1 MKNYQ
6 NILITGGAGFIG
18 GNLIR
23 RLLSTTNSN
32 IHNIDKLGYASDI
45 ESIQN
50 LNESKGRHTIHNINL
65 NNSSLVCSAVD
76 IANPDLIIH
85 LAAETHVDRSLD
97 GPKEFMQSNIS
108 GTFNILQATLEHY
121 RKLPLNRKKYLDFI
135 M

>member
-23 RLLSTTNSN
+23 RLLSTTNSK

-50 LNESKGRHTIHNINL
+50 LNESKG
-65 NNSSLVCSAVD
+65 V
-76 IANPDLIIH
+76 
-85 LAAETHVDRSLD
+85 
-97 GPKEFMQSNIS
+97 
-108 GTFNILQATLEHY
+108 
-121 RKLPLNRKKYLDFI
+121 
-135 M
+135 

>member
-50 LNESKGRHTIHNINL
+50 LNESKEG
-65 NNSSLVCSAVD
+65 
-76 IANPDLIIH
+76 
-85 LAAETHVDRSLD
+85 
-97 GPKEFMQSNIS
+97 
-108 GTFNILQATLEHY
+108 ILYTNQFE
-121 RKLPLNRKKYLDFI
+121 
-135 M
+135 